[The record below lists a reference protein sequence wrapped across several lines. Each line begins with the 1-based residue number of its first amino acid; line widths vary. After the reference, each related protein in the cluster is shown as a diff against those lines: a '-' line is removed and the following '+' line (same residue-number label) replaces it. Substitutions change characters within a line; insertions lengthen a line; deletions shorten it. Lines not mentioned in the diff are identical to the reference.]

1 MSHTSDMTTPK
12 SSVNTVE
19 EKTSTNY
26 FEPILQAILNK
37 LRNDPASITTEDARR
52 FSENAVVG
60 DLRTAKVI
68 SAVEAYATANEL
80 LHEVDPRLGQ
90 APHTSLLTVVN
101 DLSIAVDQNPDD
113 VSTEVLRTAQAIV
126 SSKSRSTY
134 NTISSS

>member
-1 MSHTSDMTTPK
+1 MTTPK